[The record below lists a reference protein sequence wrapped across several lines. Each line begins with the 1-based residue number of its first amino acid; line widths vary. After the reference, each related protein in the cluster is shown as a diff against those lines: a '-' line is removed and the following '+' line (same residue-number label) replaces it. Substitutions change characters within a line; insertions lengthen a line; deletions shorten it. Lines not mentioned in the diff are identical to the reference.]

1 MEEIKKEIERYMGNQ
16 NEKETFSFTY
26 SAKEQEEVKN
36 IRQKYMPKEADKM
49 EQLRKLDQSVTQKGT
64 TAAIIVG
71 VIGSLLLGIGMCCA
85 MVWMGD
91 LFIPGIIIGL
101 VGIAVV
107 SAAYPLY
114 NHIIKKEREKIAPE
128 IMRLTDELM
137 K

>member
-1 MEEIKKEIERYMGNQ
+1 MKNPNQ
-16 NEKETFSFTY
+16 NEKETFHFTY
-26 SAKEQEEVKN
+26 SAKQQEEIKN
-36 IRQKYMPKEADKM
+36 IRQKYMPKEADKI

-71 VIGSLLLGIGMCCA
+71 VVGSLLLGIGMCFA
-85 MVWMGD
+85 MVWMGA

-101 VGIAVV
+101 AGIAVV
-107 SAAYPLY
+107 STAYPLY
-114 NHIIKKEREKIAPE
+114 NRIIKKEREKIAPE